1 MTANINLMTTCGVAK
16 HSCVPCKSSMYL
28 KSRKK
33 SRGTCTRWIRKL
45 CHRIQ
50 YVQSVN
56 HSYHK
61 YIKTETQALKMEPKF
76 HSIKRLIQ
84 KGSQNN
90 KDIKPMM
97 GEATYAKGYT
107 HNTNTKAV

>member
-1 MTANINLMTTCGVAK
+1 MK
-16 HSCVPCKSSMYL
+16 QK
-28 KSRKK
+28 KRK
-33 SRGTCTRWIRKL
+33 RKYDAAVH
-45 CHRIQ
+45 HRR
-50 YVQSVN
+50 
-56 HSYHK
+56 HFSYHR

-90 KDIKPMM
+90 RDIKPMM

-107 HNTNTKAV
+107 HNTNVKAV